1 MRKVI
6 IYSLLLLAFVTV
18 SCKNEA
24 SLQSY
29 LVESQDKKGFVTLDV
44 PASVLTL
51 SLDKAS
57 QEDKKAYESIRKINI
72 TGLPYKDTDEA
83 TYQTEKEK
91 IKAILSK
98 SDYKQLVSLK
108 KDGVNATIYYTG
120 NSEAIDEIVAFG
132 YSKKMGV
139 GIARLLGD
147 NMNPGKIMEM
157 MKNAKIDADNMDL
170 GAFSSIFKENKMSM
184 KERKEF
190 IKKHQEEQAAE

>member
-184 KERKEF
+184 
-190 IKKHQEEQAAE
+190 